1 MLTGNYQKHMQ
12 PLNLIASYYGEKT
25 AFYFAFLTFFT
36 SWLLIPAVPG
46 AALFAYQ
53 MALLKY

>member
-1 MLTGNYQKHMQ
+1 MLTGKYQEHMQ

-46 AALFAYQ
+46 AALFIY
-53 MALLKY
+53 